1 RVHAETQGT
10 LVERVAAALPAV
22 DGAVRAG
29 PEVVAVRTV
38 SATTV
43 DPWAESRRVPV
54 RRRDS
59 RKLSSVMPKLP
70 NGCCRGGFRRV
81 VVLLADVQGQV
92 RRTFPAVLRITDSM
106 TELGVLLFAHSQ
118 DRDAGPRGGCLCQS
132 HIVWC

>member
-1 RVHAETQGT
+1 
-10 LVERVAAALPAV
+10 
-22 DGAVRAG
+22 

-43 DPWAESRRVPV
+43 DPWAELRRVPV